1 MAFFFSERLHMS
13 ATANGINTL
22 LVLGKQTAEG
32 TKALVGA
39 GQLYPRVTAS
49 FDTDADK
56 YSSNEIDPSQQQ
68 GDTRLG
74 NFRVSGDIKGEAS
87 CATYSV
93 LMAALMR
100 RDWTA
105 AGTTAAAV
113 TIASVA
119 DGFTRTAG
127 SFLADGHRAGTVV
140 RVTGFTAPAAAN
152 NARNFFVTAVTALKI
167 TGQYLDGS
175 AVVVKAAGD
184 NVALAAP
191 GKRTYTPLTGHTT
204 DWFTAEIQQP
214 DVTVFRTF
222 VDQLVSKMDMA
233 VQPNGLT
240 SCDFTFM
247 GKKEDPTLA
256 AAYFAAAAATPVGG
270 KFSGATALL
279 SVNGIPSQIC
289 TGMSISMDGQVKI
302 DPVIG
307 SKFATAASRGKVIGS
322 GQFTVLMQ
330 DSTYLDYFKNDQE
343 ISLAYAMAAS
353 NAPLA
358 DVMALAM
365 GRVKITSAKVDDGEK
380 NKIITCQFDVLRYKG
395 TDAQHEQTTLS
406 IQDSTL

>member
-1 MAFFFSERLHMS
+1 MAFLFSERLHMS

-74 NFRVSGDIKGEAS
+74 NFRVSGDLKGEAS

-113 TIASVA
+113 TIAAVA

-127 SFLADGHRAGTVV
+127 SFLADGHRAGTVI
-140 RVTGFTAPAAAN
+140 RATGFTAPATAN
-152 NARNFFVTAVTALKI
+152 NVRNFFVTAVTALKI

-184 NVALAAP
+184 NVAIAAP

-256 AAYFAAAAATPVGG
+256 APYFAAPAATPVGG

-307 SKFATAASRGKVIGS
+307 SKFATAASRGKVVGS

-330 DSTYLDYFKNDQE
+330 DSAYLDYFKNDQE

-358 DVMALAM
+358 DVIALAM
-365 GRVKITSAKVDDGEK
+365 GRIKITSAKVDDGEK

-395 TDAQHEQTTLS
+395 SDAQHENTTLS
-406 IQDSTL
+406 IQDTTL

>member
-1 MAFFFSERLHMS
+1 MTS

-39 GQLYPRVTAS
+39 GQLYPRVTSS

-74 NFRVSGDIKGEAS
+74 NFRTSGDLKGEAS
-87 CATYSV
+87 CGTYAI

-100 RDWTA
+100 RDFAA
-105 AGTTAAAV
+105 AGATAAAV

-140 RVTGFTAPAAAN
+140 RATGFTAPAAAN
-152 NARNFFVTAVTALKI
+152 NGRNFFVTGVTALKI

-175 AVVVKAAGD
+175 AIVVKAAGD
-184 NVALAAP
+184 NVAIAAP
-191 GKRTYTPLTGHTT
+191 GKRTFTPLTGHTT

-214 DVTVFRTF
+214 DVGVFRTF
-222 VDQLVSKMDMA
+222 IDQLVSKMDMA

-247 GKKEDPTLA
+247 GKREDPTLG
-256 AAYFAAAAATPVGG
+256 AAYFGAPAATPATG

-289 TGMSISMDGQVKI
+289 TGMSVSLDGQVKI
-302 DPVIG
+302 DAVLG
-307 SKFATAASRGKVIGS
+307 TKYATAASRGKVVGS

-330 DSTYLDYFKNDQE
+330 DSTYLDYFKTE
-343 ISLAYAMAAS
+343 TEVSLAYAMASS
-353 NAPLA
+353 NAALA
-358 DVMALAM
+358 DVLTLAA
-365 GRVKITSAKVDDGEK
+365 GRIKITSAKVDDGEK
-380 NKIITCQFDVLRYKG
+380 NKIITCQFDILRYKG
-395 TDAQHEQTTLS
+395 TDAQHEQTTLA
-406 IQDSTL
+406 IQDTTL

>member
-1 MAFFFSERLHMS
+1 MT

-32 TKALVGA
+32 AKAPVGS
-39 GQLYPRVTAS
+39 GQFYPRVTAS

-74 NFRVSGDIKGEAS
+74 NFRTSGDLKGEAS
-87 CATYSV
+87 CGTYAI

-100 RDWTA
+100 RDFTA
-105 AGTTAAAV
+105 GGTTGAAA
-113 TIASVA
+113 TIAAVA

-140 RVTGFTAPAAAN
+140 RVTGFTAPALAN
-152 NARNFFVTAVTALKI
+152 NGRNFFVTGVTALKLS
-167 TGQYLDGS
+167 GQFLDGS
-175 AVVVKAAGD
+175 AIVNKAAGD
-184 NVALAAP
+184 NVSIAAP
-191 GKRTYTPLTGHTT
+191 GKRTYTPLSGHTT

-214 DVTVFRTF
+214 DIGVHRTF
-222 VDQLVSKMDMA
+222 IDQLVSKMDMA

-247 GKKEDPTLA
+247 GKREDDTTA
-256 AAYFAAAAATPVGG
+256 SAYYTTPAATPATG
-270 KFSGATALL
+270 KFAGATAML

-289 TGMSISMDGQVKI
+289 TGMSVSLDGQAKI
-302 DPVIG
+302 DPVLG
-307 SKFATAASRGKVIGS
+307 TKYATAASRGKVIGS

-330 DSTYLDYFKNDQE
+330 DSVYIDYFKSE
-343 ISLAYAMAAS
+343 TEVSLAYAMAAS
-353 NAPLA
+353 GAPLA
-358 DVMALAM
+358 EVMALAM
-365 GRVKITSAKVDDGEK
+365 GRIKITSAKVDDGEK
-380 NKIITCQFDVLRYKG
+380 NKIITCQFDILRYKG
-395 TDAQHEQTTLS
+395 TDQQHEQTTLA
-406 IQDSTL
+406 IQDTTL